1 MGVALVGVG
10 RWGRHWLDLLQRSPD
25 VELVWVCDRVRPAG
39 FDETSGVNFATDV
52 EASLAD
58 PRVQAV
64 VLATPI
70 ETHGE
75 LALSALSHGKHVLV
89 EKPVATDVPS
99 LERLLAL
106 ARERRRLLA
115 VNHLLLHH
123 PAVRRM
129 RDEIQRG
136 TIGRVRGIVSLR
148 VSQGKREF
156 ECPWWTLAPHDLALI
171 DNLVGLPSAVSLE
184 QHGAEM
190 RARLVAAG
198 FEGRLLLSLCGE
210 RKVRLF
216 AVLGT
221 KGTLL
226 YDDLQ
231 PHPLTL
237 HRRELA
243 RLPLDER
250 LLRGRLGFGEPV
262 PVPRVAPLEAA
273 LQSFVALVR
282 RGATIS
288 SDDEAHMRR
297 VVASLERGCAFAP
310 GLAPLALEVPA

>member
-1 MGVALVGVG
+1 VK
-10 RWGRHWLDLLQRSPD
+10 
-25 VELVWVCDRVRPAG
+25 
-39 FDETSGVNFATDV
+39 FATDV
-52 EASLAD
+52 QASLVD
-58 PRVQAV
+58 PRVQAI

-75 LALSALSHGKHVLV
+75 LALSALEHGKDVLV
-89 EKPVATDVPS
+89 EKPVATDLLS
-99 LERLLAL
+99 FERLVAR
-106 ARERRRLLA
+106 ARERKRLLA

-148 VSQGKREF
+148 VSQGTREL

-184 QHGAEM
+184 QHGTET
-190 RARLVAAG
+190 RARLVAAE

-216 AVLGT
+216 AVQGT
-221 KGTLL
+221 EGTLL
-226 YDDLQ
+226 FDDLQ

-237 HRRELA
+237 HRREA
-243 RLPLDER
+243 TRLPLDER
-250 LLRGRLGFGEPV
+250 LLRGRLGFGEPM
-262 PVPRVAPLEAA
+262 PLPRTPPLETA
-273 LQSFVALVR
+273 LEVFVALVR
-282 RGATIS
+282 AGLMS
-288 SDDEAHMRR
+288 STNDEAHMRR
-297 VVASLERGCAFAP
+297 VVASLERGRAFVP
-310 GLAPLALEVPA
+310 PQKLLALEVPA